1 MKEPDKRMDPWKEA
15 LLCYEE
21 ISEEVVV
28 VGGNL
33 KEEFKWSEL
42 GKMIQEGYDKCT
54 GDWVIHLS
62 VDMFIHESNIKEILN
77 SLKIYT
83 MYQLFLYLNI
93 NFFEPRRY
101 EVKNFETVIFNKETF

>member
-1 MKEPDKRMDPWKEA
+1 MKEA

-77 SLKIYT
+77 SLKN
-83 MYQLFLYLNI
+83 LYDVPAISLPKYK
-93 NFFEPRRY
+93 FFEPRRY
-101 EVKNFETVIFNKETF
+101 EVKNFETVIFNKNILKI

>member
-42 GKMIQEGYDKCT
+42 GKMIQEGMINAQ
-54 GDWVIHLS
+54 VIGS
-62 VDMFIHESNIKEILN
+62 YI
-77 SLKIYT
+77 SL
-83 MYQLFLYLNI
+83 
-93 NFFEPRRY
+93 
-101 EVKNFETVIFNKETF
+101 